1 MADHVG
7 LGDFVRQK
15 VEKAAFII
23 EMAAEVFIVSRI
35 DDGEILHLTSERRVP
50 FLFCGSSKI
59 IFRYAE
65 KVELVEKE
73 THFFRKMRVGRSLD
87 DHLELI
93 LLFIKDPSYDDLLPK
108 RREGFCDRRVQF
120 LKDAVGKA
128 RESADGD
135 VCEAFA
141 RK

>member
-1 MADHVG
+1 
-7 LGDFVRQK
+7 
-15 VEKAAFII
+15 
-23 EMAAEVFIVSRI
+23 MAAEVFIVSRI

-73 THFFRKMRVGRSLD
+73 AHFFRKMRVGRSLD
-87 DHLELI
+87 DHLEFI
-93 LLFIKDPSYDDLLPK
+93 LLYDDLLPK